1 MSKLEK
7 LIKSTAAALCF
18 VDNAQLADNSTLTVG
33 NVKTWVIKC
42 IKDYAAFRLELLTQ
56 PDSRAAKIKHEVLE
70 KLIKAG
76 IKYAAARFLIPI
88 DSNNIDNYVEK
99 YLPVVVEYVGSLKI
113 ELFTDLLNA
122 ADEATS

>member
-1 MSKLEK
+1 MSKFEK
-7 LIKSTAAALCF
+7 FIKSTAAAVCF
-18 VDNAQLADNSTLTVG
+18 VDNVQLADRSALTVD

-56 PDSRAAKIKHEVLE
+56 PDSRAEKIKREVLE

-88 DSNNIDNYVEK
+88 DSNNIDRYVEK
-99 YLPVVVEYVGSLKI
+99 YLPVVVEYVENLKI
-113 ELFTDLLNA
+113 ELFTLVLNA
-122 ADEATS
+122 ADNAT